1 MNLRVS
7 IMGMGAI
14 KAKLTKLASDLKNP
28 QIPMMQSAI
37 QVQEETFRNFEKG
50 GRPEE
55 WAPLSL
61 LTLFIRANRADG
73 PKRTGSNIP
82 LSDSGRLKS
91 SFMPFVDNS
100 ASAFGVSTNVE
111 YAGMMQRGGI
121 SEAQDIEIKGVNRRL
136 RESQFEDFATGRIR
150 KVNGMQPKGKT
161 RDYVMHL
168 KGGAEIPARP
178 FFPSDMDELNSWG
191 YQVKIKRIFSE
202 FFKQAL

>member
-73 PKRTGSNIP
+73 PKRTKGPEARVSRIAAGCRRAAQEG
-82 LSDSGRLKS
+82 GRGHGTIVVL
-91 SFMPFVDNS
+91 
-100 ASAFGVSTNVE
+100 
-111 YAGMMQRGGI
+111 
-121 SEAQDIEIKGVNRRL
+121 
-136 RESQFEDFATGRIR
+136 
-150 KVNGMQPKGKT
+150 
-161 RDYVMHL
+161 
-168 KGGAEIPARP
+168 
-178 FFPSDMDELNSWG
+178 
-191 YQVKIKRIFSE
+191 
-202 FFKQAL
+202 